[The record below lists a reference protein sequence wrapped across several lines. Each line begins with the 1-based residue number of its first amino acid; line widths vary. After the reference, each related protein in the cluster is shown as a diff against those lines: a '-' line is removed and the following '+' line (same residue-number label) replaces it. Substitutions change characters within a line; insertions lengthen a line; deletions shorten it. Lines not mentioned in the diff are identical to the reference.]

1 MVTTEVSLEQNKH
14 LLFLLPGQSLSPR
27 AFWDFKLPDGYTH
40 IDYFLGAGIDVILF
54 DPCGY
59 GESSDYYQYDR
70 VGYADQIES
79 AIRELKKEY
88 VSKTIFGFSTST
100 APALIAGERGLF
112 DKVIIHSPSI
122 RMDKR
127 YYVDFDTEYFE
138 TGIEKLKKERL
149 EKISDKLIPTPNR
162 IEDWEQ
168 KILDVVGS
176 TTWKVPSQPVY
187 DINNYWVDTGQLGFD
202 PAKVPPTLSIIGE
215 YDYESTTGGYET
227 FRRLFPDST
236 EVIIPNSTHFS
247 MWENESCRTRAEIVK
262 YCLTF
267 IQ

>member
-27 AFWDFKLPDGYTH
+27 AFWDFKLPDGHTH
-40 IDYFLGAGIDVILF
+40 IDYFLSAGIDVILF

-79 AIRELKKEY
+79 AIKELKKEY

-127 YYVDFDTEYFE
+127 YYVKIDTEYFE
-138 TGIEKLKKERL
+138 TGIEKLKKERI
-149 EKISDKLIPTPNR
+149 EKISDKLIPSPNR
-162 IEDWEQ
+162 IEGWEQ

-176 TTWKVPSQPVY
+176 DTWKVPSQPVY

-202 PAKVPPTLSIIGE
+202 PAKVPPILSIIGE
-215 YDYESTTGGYET
+215 FDYESTTGGYDT
-227 FRRLFPDST
+227 FKGLFPDSK
-236 EVIIPNSTHFS
+236 EVVIPYSTHFS
-247 MWENESCRTRAEIVK
+247 MWENSSALTRLEM
-262 YCLTF
+262 
-267 IQ
+267 IQWVLQ